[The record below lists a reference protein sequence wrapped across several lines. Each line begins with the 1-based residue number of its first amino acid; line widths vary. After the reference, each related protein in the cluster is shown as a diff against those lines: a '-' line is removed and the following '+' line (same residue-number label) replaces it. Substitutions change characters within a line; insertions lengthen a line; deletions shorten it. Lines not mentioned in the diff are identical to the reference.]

1 MIEYKREQYIFKA
14 YFLLTVM
21 GLMNANKIMKKS
33 KKFRWSHKDYNARML
48 NLKIKSDPLGRS
60 SQAKGIVIS
69 KFQKEAAQPNS
80 AMRKCCKVQLV
91 KNGVQVGAFI
101 PGNLAQKFIDEHD
114 EVIIERIGGKKGRA
128 KGDIR
133 GIRFQVIKVNDQP
146 LHLLVAGKIE
156 KGRR

>member
-1 MIEYKREQYIFKA
+1 
-14 YFLLTVM
+14 M
-21 GLMNANKIMKKS
+21 GLMNASKIIKRR
-33 KKFRWSHKDYNARML
+33 KKFKWHDKDYNAKMK
-48 NLKIKSDPLGRS
+48 NLKIKSDPLGYS
-60 SQAKGIVIS
+60 SQAKGIVIQ

-91 KNGVQVGAFI
+91 KNGIQVGAFI
-101 PGNLAQKFIDEHD
+101 PGNLAQKYVDEHD
-114 EVIIERIGGKKGRA
+114 EVLIERIGGKQGRA

-146 LHLLVAGKIE
+146 LHRLVSGKIE